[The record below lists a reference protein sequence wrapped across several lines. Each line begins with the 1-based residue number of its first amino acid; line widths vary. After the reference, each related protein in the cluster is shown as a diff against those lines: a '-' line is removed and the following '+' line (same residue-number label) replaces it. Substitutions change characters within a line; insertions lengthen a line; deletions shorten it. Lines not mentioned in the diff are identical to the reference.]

1 MKHNNV
7 QDTYLLYSF
16 SAKHGQVKK
25 VLASKGSEISLT
37 D

>member
-7 QDTYLLYSF
+7 QDTYLLYTF
-16 SAKHGQVKK
+16 SAKHGQVKE